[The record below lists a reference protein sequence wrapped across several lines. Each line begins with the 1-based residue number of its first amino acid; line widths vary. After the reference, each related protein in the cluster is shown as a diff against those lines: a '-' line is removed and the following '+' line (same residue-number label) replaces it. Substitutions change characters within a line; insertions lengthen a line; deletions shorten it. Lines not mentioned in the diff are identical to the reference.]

1 MEPLQS
7 RELEKTWSDGEQFS
21 QPAENVASDKSEV
34 REEGKSEEGQDTTPL
49 LEKNRFFL
57 KNCSISYRNAKF
69 ADTNKKN
76 EIRGEV
82 SSH

>member
-49 LEKNRFFL
+49 LEKIGFF
-57 KNCSISYRNAKF
+57 F
-69 ADTNKKN
+69 KKIIALAIEMQN
-76 EIRGEV
+76 LQIQIKRMK
-82 SSH
+82 

>member
-49 LEKNRFFL
+49 LEKIGFF
-57 KNCSISYRNAKF
+57 
-69 ADTNKKN
+69 KKIVALAIEMQN
-76 EIRGEV
+76 LQIQIKRMK
-82 SSH
+82 